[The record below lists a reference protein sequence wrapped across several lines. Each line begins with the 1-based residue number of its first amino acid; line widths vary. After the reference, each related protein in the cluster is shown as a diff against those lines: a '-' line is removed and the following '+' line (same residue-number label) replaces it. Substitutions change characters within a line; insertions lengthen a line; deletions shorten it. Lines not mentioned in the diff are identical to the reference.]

1 MNMEKFEFVSQKQV
15 LGFLGSYG
23 VRASEITI
31 DKEQEKMHVFE
42 YQRIL
47 FFRKYA
53 KQERDIAISD
63 ITRIAVKKKLKIGT
77 LVTVLACL
85 LGFFFFG
92 TYSLSLCM
100 FVLLGLQ
107 NKQIW
112 ISSKAGD
119 VELNGAAAK
128 AEVGRLV
135 GALQEVNPQIEA
147 AQLK

>member
-1 MNMEKFEFVSQKQV
+1 MEKFEFVSQKQV

-31 DKEQEKMHVFE
+31 DKEQQKMHVFE

-47 FFRKYA
+47 YFRKYA

-63 ITRIAVKKKLKIGT
+63 ITQIAVKKKLKIGT
-77 LVTVLACL
+77 VLTILAGL

-92 TYSLSLCM
+92 TYSLVLCLLA
-100 FVLLGLQ
+100 FLGLQ
-107 NKQIW
+107 YKQIR

-119 VELNGAAAK
+119 VELNGTAAK
-128 AEVGRLV
+128 AEIERLL
-135 GALQEVNPQIEA
+135 GALQEVNPQI
-147 AQLK
+147 QVMQSK

>member
-1 MNMEKFEFVSQKQV
+1 MEKFEFVSQKQV

-31 DKEQEKMHVFE
+31 DKEQQKMHVFE

-47 FFRKYA
+47 YFRKYA

-63 ITRIAVKKKLKIGT
+63 ITQIAVKKKLKIGT
-77 LVTVLACL
+77 VLTILAGL

-92 TYSLSLCM
+92 TYSLVLCLLA
-100 FVLLGLQ
+100 FLGLQ
-107 NKQIW
+107 YKQIR

-119 VELNGAAAK
+119 VELNGTAAK
-128 AEVGRLV
+128 AEIERLV
-135 GALQEVNPQIEA
+135 GSLQEVNPQI
-147 AQLK
+147 QVMQSK

>member
-1 MNMEKFEFVSQKQV
+1 MEKFEFVSQKQV

-31 DKEQEKMHVFE
+31 DKEQQKMHVFE

-47 FFRKYA
+47 YFRKYA

-63 ITRIAVKKKLKIGT
+63 ITQIAVKKKLKIGT
-77 LVTVLACL
+77 VLTILAGL

-92 TYSLSLCM
+92 TYSLVLCLLV
-100 FVLLGLQ
+100 FLGLQ
-107 NKQIW
+107 HKQIR
-112 ISSKAGD
+112 ISSKAGE

-128 AEVGRLV
+128 AEIERLV
-135 GALQEVNPQIEA
+135 GALQEVNPQI
-147 AQLK
+147 QVMQSK